1 MENKKNAKFGHE
13 RIVGVGSSGRKQKIP
28 ASFARKFSLM
38 LYFLFIFS
46 SSLFSQITVNVKNE
60 TLKSSLKKIE
70 RVSEYK
76 FFYSENLLGLNRLV
90 SFDVKDASIEKTLQV
105 LLEGKDIVY
114 KIGKDHVVTL
124 MLKNVSPE
132 NRPTQRKITGK
143 VVDDKGEAVI
153 GASVQLAGSSS
164 VGTITDINGSFT
176 LDDIPDTGSLVFSFI
191 GYRTLN
197 KPVKGSDFTKVIL
210 HENSKLL
217 DEVVVVG
224 YGTQRKRDVTTS
236 ISSIRAS
243 EIADVP
249 ATSLEQALVGRMA
262 GVQIT
267 QPNGTPGAG
276 FDIKVRGVGTVTA
289 GSSPL
294 YVIDGVPLSDD
305 VGDATGITVSPLAS
319 IETSDIESIE
329 VLKDASAA
337 AIYGSRG
344 SNGVVI
350 ITTKQG
356 KQGKPVVKYN
366 GYAGAQIITD
376 KIDVL
381 NAYEYAQ
388 LVFDGHNN
396 AYRDQLESAGKAGL
410 YNPYATNQERWDNL
424 KTGAMNE
431 NQGWMLPPEILPY
444 VKGEEGLV
452 DTDWQDAVLRT
463 GFITKHNL
471 SVSGG
476 DKSIK
481 YMLSGNYQN
490 EEGIVINSDFTKM
503 GFRAKVDVNYKR
515 LKFGGNINLTRNVY
529 DLVNTEGR
537 YGDDG
542 VLSLALGAAPIY
554 PIYNE
559 KGEFDYAQNNTS
571 YGQSKLNNPVAVAT
585 LIEDQMTS
593 IQMLGTAYAEYKILK
608 ELSYKMQGSWNY
620 NNNVRDYYRPAS
632 LPNSKDRTPPSN
644 PTAES
649 RTKNKYTWVWENTVN
664 YHKKINKLH
673 TINALAGWTAQR
685 YQNNANR
692 ITVTDLPMN
701 DLLHTI
707 PGNSTATKYDSNRE
721 AWSLLSGIARAQ
733 YNYAD
738 RYLFSAAIRADGSSR
753 FGRNNRWGYFP
764 SVSGAWYM
772 TEEGFMKP
780 LSSWLTNLKLRA
792 SWGIT
797 GNMSIGNY
805 ASYGIIDGDN
815 YVFGNQYTIGS
826 KEKTYGNPDLSWEKT
841 SQVNLGLELGL
852 FNWLNLEVD
861 IYKGMTSDMLLE
873 VPIMEV
879 SGFSTILQNIGKVEN
894 KGLEITLSTNLRL
907 GKVQWT
913 NSLNYAMN
921 RNEVKSLG
929 YATEM
934 VTQANNVIDF
944 ITKVGEPIGNYYT
957 YVTDGVYKNLA
968 EIETDVA
975 NGIIVPNAH
984 PGDFRFKKFGKD
996 DVINADDRQITGN
1009 YLPDFTYGYST
1020 SLKYKSL
1027 DFSLSLQGVYGNEI
1041 ANINRRY
1048 LANME
1053 GNANQLSIAKERWQ
1067 SVDNPGSGK
1076 VYRANRSATGMNSV
1090 ISTWHIED
1098 GSYMR
1103 IREITLGYT
1112 LPKILLKRLGISN
1125 LRIYASAFNP
1135 FTFTKYSGYNPEVS
1149 TNSSPIMQ
1157 GVDYGTYPLSKSL
1170 VAGINFSL

>member
-1 MENKKNAKFGHE
+1 MKHKILLVLFLSFMTCFTVSAQKVTMQFRQVKLAKVFDAITQQTGLTVAYSRPTVNPD
-13 RIVGVGSSGRKQKIP
+13 RIVSVEANDEELSSVLGK
-28 ASFARKFSLM
+28 
-38 LYFLFIFS
+38 LF
-46 SSLFSQITVNVKNE
+46 TGTNVAFE
-60 TLKSSLKKIE
+60 IGEKKIYLKE
-70 RVSEYK
+70 KVA
-76 FFYSENLLGLNRLV
+76 L
-90 SFDVKDASIEKTLQV
+90 DATQPN
-105 LLEGKDIVY
+105 GKI
-114 KIGKDHVVTL
+114 
-124 MLKNVSPE
+124 
-132 NRPTQRKITGK
+132 RKISG
-143 VVDDKGEAVI
+143 VIVDEKGEPVI
-153 GASVQLAGSSS
+153 GASVQIKATGT
-164 VGTITDINGSFT
+164 GTITDLNGKYSIEAPENT
-176 LDDIPDTGSLVFSFI
+176 IITISYI
-191 GYRTLN
+191 GYKSLELPATS
-197 KPVKGSDFTKVIL
+197 KGF
-210 HENSKLL
+210 SKIVLKEDNEML

-243 EIADVP
+243 EIADI
-249 ATSLEQALVGRMA
+249 ATTSIEQALVGRMA

-276 FDIKVRGVGTVTA
+276 FEVKVRGVGTVTA

-305 VGDATGITVSPLAS
+305 VGDAAGITVSPLAS
-319 IETSDIESIE
+319 IETTDIESIE

-356 KQGKPVVKYN
+356 KEGKPVVRYN
-366 GYAGAQIITD
+366 GYAGAQMVTD

-381 NAYEYAQ
+381 NAHDYAQ

-396 AYRDQLESAGKAGL
+396 AYYDQLRTAGKVDL
-410 YNPYATNQERWDNL
+410 YDPYATNQQRWDNL
-424 KTGAMNE
+424 KTGSINE

-444 VKGEEGLV
+444 VKGENGLV

-471 SVSGG
+471 SISGG
-476 DKSIK
+476 NKNIK

-515 LKFGGNINLTRNVY
+515 WKFGGNINLTRNVY

-554 PIYNE
+554 PIYDENGNFNYE
-559 KGEFDYAQNNTS
+559 HNNTS

-593 IQMLGTAYAEYKILK
+593 IQMLGVAYAEYEILK
-608 ELSYKMQGSWNY
+608 DLNFKTQGSWNY
-620 NNNVRDYYRPAS
+620 NNYVRDYYRPAA
-632 LPNSKDRTPPSN
+632 LPNSANRTPPSN

-649 RTKNKYTWVWENTVN
+649 RTKNKYTWVWENTLS
-664 YHKKINKLH
+664 YKKTINKLH
-673 TINALAGWTAQR
+673 RFTALAGWTAQR
-685 YQNNANR
+685 YQSNANR
-692 ITVTDLPMN
+692 ITATDLPMN
-701 DLLHTI
+701 DLVHTI
-707 PGNSTATKYDSNRE
+707 PGNSTATKYDSNKE

-733 YNYAD
+733 YNFAD
-738 RYLFSAAIRADGSSR
+738 KYLFSAAIRADGSSR
-753 FGRNNRWGYFP
+753 FGKNNRWGYFP

-772 TEEGFMKP
+772 SEEEFMKP
-780 LSSWLTNLKLRA
+780 LSSWLSNLKVRA
-792 SWGIT
+792 SWGVT

-805 ASYGIIDGDN
+805 ASYGIVNGDN
-815 YVFGNQYTIGS
+815 YMFGNTYTIGS
-826 KEKTYGNPDLSWEKT
+826 KESTFGNPDLSWEKT
-841 SQVNLGLELGL
+841 SQVNLGLEVGF
-852 FNWLNLEVD
+852 FNWLNIEVD
-861 IYKGMTSDMLLE
+861 VYKGMTTDMLLD
-873 VPIMEV
+873 VPVMEV

-894 KGLEITLSTNLRL
+894 KGIEVTLSTNLNL
-907 GKVQWT
+907 GGVRWT
-913 NSLNYAMN
+913 NNFNYAMN
-921 RNEVKSLG
+921 RNKVKSLG
-929 YATEM
+929 DATEM
-934 VTQANNVIDF
+934 ITQSNKVIDF

-957 YVTDGVYKNLA
+957 YVADGVYKNQA
-968 EIETDVA
+968 EIETDIA
-975 NGIIVPNAH
+975 NGIIVPNAQ

-996 DVINADDRQITGN
+996 DTINADDKQITGN

-1020 SLKYKSL
+1020 SLKYKSF
-1027 DFSLSLQGVYGNEI
+1027 DFSLALQGVYGNEI

-1067 SVDNPGSGK
+1067 SSDNPGSGN

-1112 LPKILLKRLGISN
+1112 LPKRLLKRIGISN
-1125 LRIYASAFNP
+1125 LRIYGSAFNP

-1149 TNSSPIMQ
+1149 TDSSPIMQ
-1157 GVDYGTYPLSKSL
+1157 GVDYGTYPLSRSI
-1170 VAGINFSL
+1170 VFGINFSM

>member
-1 MENKKNAKFGHE
+1 MNIIPIYKKK
-13 RIVGVGSSGRKQKIP
+13 RINRVMFSAFLLFVCLSFVPYCAQAQKQSG
-28 ASFARKFSLM
+28 
-38 LYFLFIFS
+38 
-46 SSLFSQITVNVKNE
+46 ITLNVQNE
-60 TLKSSLKKIE
+60 SVKKVFD
-70 RVSEYK
+70 RLSHQTGLK
-76 FFYSENLLGLNRLV
+76 FFYEQTVIDTAPRV
-90 SFDVKDASIEKTLQV
+90 SV
-105 LLEGKDIVY
+105 
-114 KIGKDHVVTL
+114 
-124 MLKNVSPE
+124 NVSNASLESVLDKISSQTKLYFNRE
-132 NRPTQRKITGK
+132 NNTVSVGK
-143 VVDDKGEAVI
+143 QKKTNAEKQVKSNTVKGVVVDEKGEPVI
-153 GASVQLAGSSS
+153 GASVMVSGTNN
-164 VGTITDINGSFT
+164 GTITN
-176 LDDIPDTGSLVFSFI
+176 LDGQYVLKNVPENALIKFSFI
-191 GYRTLN
+191 GY
-197 KPVKGSDFTKVIL
+197 KS
-210 HENSKLL
+210 SKISANDRHLAKIVLKEDNEML

-243 EIADVP
+243 EIADMP
-249 ATSLEQALVGRMA
+249 TTSIEQALVGRMA

-305 VGDATGITVSPLAS
+305 AGDAAGITVSPLAS

-356 KQGKPVVKYN
+356 KEGKPVVKYS
-366 GYAGAQIITD
+366 GYAGAQMVTN

-381 NAYEYAQ
+381 NAHEYAQ

-396 AYRDQLESAGKAGL
+396 AYYDQLKLAGKTQL
-410 YNPYATNQERWDNL
+410 YNPYATNQERWTNL
-424 KTGAMNE
+424 KSGAINE

-444 VKGEEGLV
+444 MRGEEGLV

-463 GFITKHNL
+463 GFVTKHNL
-471 SVSGG
+471 SLSGG
-476 DKSIK
+476 NKNIK

-490 EEGIVINSDFTKM
+490 EEGVVINSDFTKM
-503 GFRAKVDVNYKR
+503 GFRARVDVSYKR
-515 LKFGGNINLTRNVY
+515 FKFGGNINLTRNVY

-554 PIYNE
+554 PVYNA
-559 KGEFDYAQNNTS
+559 KGEFDYEQNNTS

-585 LIEDQMTS
+585 LIEDKMAA
-593 IQMLGTAYAEYKILK
+593 IQMLGTAYAEYEILK
-608 ELSYKMQGSWNY
+608 GLSFKMQGSWNY
-620 NNNVRDYYRPAS
+620 NNYVRDYYRPAS
-632 LPNSKDRTPPSN
+632 LPNSANRLPPSN

-649 RTKNKYTWVWENTVN
+649 RTKNKYTWVWENTLN
-664 YHKKINKLH
+664 YNKKINKLH
-673 TINALAGWTAQR
+673 TINVLGGWSAQR
-685 YQNNANR
+685 YQGNANR
-692 ITVTDLPMN
+692 ITATDLPMN
-701 DLLHTI
+701 DLIHTI
-707 PGNSTATKYDSNRE
+707 PGNSTPTKYDSNRE

-738 RYLFSAAIRADGSSR
+738 KYLFSAAIRADGSSR
-753 FGRNNRWGYFP
+753 FGQNNRWGYFP

-772 TEEGFMKP
+772 TEEEFMKP

-805 ASYGIIDGDN
+805 ASYGIIGGDN
-815 YVFGNQYTIGS
+815 YLFGNQYTIGS
-826 KEKTYGNPDLSWEKT
+826 KENTYGNPDLSWEKT

-861 IYKGMTSDMLLE
+861 IYKGMTGDMLLD
-873 VPIMEV
+873 VPVMEA
-879 SGFSTILQNIGKVEN
+879 SGFSTILKNIGKIEN
-894 KGLEITLSTNLRL
+894 KGLEITLSNILKL

-913 NSLNYAMN
+913 NSINYAMN
-921 RNEVKSLG
+921 RNKVRSLG
-929 YATEM
+929 NATEM
-934 VTQANNVIDF
+934 VTQANSVIDF

-957 YVTDGVYKNLA
+957 YVTDGVYKNQA

-975 NGIIVPNAH
+975 NGIIVPNAQ

-996 DVINADDRQITGN
+996 DVINADDKQITGN
-1009 YLPDFTYGYST
+1009 YLPNFTYGYST
-1020 SLKYKSL
+1020 TLKYNSL
-1027 DFSLSLQGVYGNEI
+1027 DFALSLQGVQGNEI

-1053 GNANQLSIAKERWQ
+1053 GNANQLSIANERYQ
-1067 SVDNPGSGK
+1067 SVDKPGNGN

-1112 LPKILLKRLGISN
+1112 FPKLFLKRLGIRN
-1125 LRIYASAFNP
+1125 FRIYASAFNP

-1157 GVDYGTYPLSKSL
+1157 GVDYGTYPLSKSF

>member
-1 MENKKNAKFGHE
+1 MKHKTTFEKLPQANTGRSKNWKTLRTICLLLFLS
-13 RIVGVGSSGRKQKIP
+13 V
-28 ASFARKFSLM
+28 SFTA
-38 LYFLFIFS
+38 Y
-46 SSLFSQITVNVKNE
+46 SQITVNVKDIS
-60 TLKSSLKKIE
+60 LRASLKKIE
-70 RVSEYK
+70 QVSNYK
-76 FFYSENLLGLNRLV
+76 FFYNESLPELNQKV
-90 SFDVKDASIEKTLQV
+90 SLNVKDATIEQTMQQLLGKMELTYKKEQENVIV
-105 LLEGKDIVY
+105 LIRKSQEKQET
-114 KIGKDHVVTL
+114 KKVTG
-124 MLKNVSPE
+124 
-132 NRPTQRKITGK
+132 I
-143 VVDDKGEAVI
+143 VVDEKGEPII
-153 GASVQLAGSSS
+153 GASVQVKGESN
-164 VGTITDINGSFT
+164 GTITNIDGYYSLMNVPESAT
-176 LDDIPDTGSLVFSFI
+176 LIISYI
-191 GYRTLN
+191 GYRTVNLS
-197 KPVKGSDFTKVIL
+197 VKNQNT
-210 HENSKLL
+210 SKITLVEDSKMI

-224 YGTQRKRDVTTS
+224 YGVQRKRDVSTA

-243 EIADVP
+243 DIADVA
-249 ATSLEQALVGRMA
+249 ATSIEQALVGRMA

-276 FDIKVRGVGTVTA
+276 FEVKVRGVGTVTA

-305 VGDATGITVSPLAS
+305 TGDATGITVSPLAS

-356 KQGKPVVKYN
+356 KEGKPVVKYN
-366 GYAGAQIITD
+366 GYAGAQMVTD

-381 NAYEYAQ
+381 NAYEYSQ

-396 AYRDQLESAGKAGL
+396 AYYDQLRVAGKADL
-410 YNPYATNQERWDNL
+410 YNPNATNQERWNNL
-424 KTGAMNE
+424 KTGSMIE

-444 VKGEEGLV
+444 VRGEEGLV

-476 DKSIK
+476 NKNIK

-503 GFRAKVDVNYKR
+503 GFRAKVDVNYNR
-515 LKFGGNINLTRNVY
+515 WKFGGNINLTRNIY
-529 DLVNTEGR
+529 NLVNTEGR

-554 PIYNE
+554 PVRDENGDFNYEHNH
-559 KGEFDYAQNNTS
+559 TS

-593 IQMLGTAYAEYKILK
+593 IQMLGTAYVEYKILK
-608 ELSYKMQGSWNY
+608 GLSYKMQGSWNY
-620 NNNVRDYYRPAS
+620 NNYVRDYYRPAA
-632 LPNSKDRTPPSN
+632 LPNSTNRTPPSN

-649 RTKNKYTWVWENTVN
+649 RTKNKYTWVWENTLN
-664 YHKKINKLH
+664 YQKKINKLH
-673 TINALAGWTAQR
+673 NISALAGWTAQR
-685 YQNNANR
+685 YQSNANR
-692 ITVTDLPMN
+692 ITATDLPMN

-707 PGNSTATKYDSNRE
+707 PSNSTATKYDSNKE

-733 YNYAD
+733 YSYAD
-738 RYLFSAAIRADGSSR
+738 KYIFSATIRADGSSR
-753 FGRNNRWGYFP
+753 FGENNRWGYFP
-764 SVSGAWYM
+764 SVSGAWYV
-772 TEEGFMKP
+772 TEEKFMKP

-792 SWGIT
+792 SWGET

-805 ASYGIIDGDN
+805 AFYGIVNGDN
-815 YVFGNQYTIGS
+815 YVFGGIYSIGS
-826 KEKTYGNPDLSWEKT
+826 KESTYGNPNLSWEKT
-841 SQVNLGLELGL
+841 SQVNLGLEIGVL
-852 FNWLNLEVD
+852 NWLNVEVD
-861 IYKGMTSDMLLE
+861 VYKGMTSDMLLN
-873 VPIMEV
+873 VPVMEA

-894 KGLEITLSTNLRL
+894 KGLEITLGTNLKL
-907 GKVQWT
+907 GKVRWT
-913 NSLNYAMN
+913 NSFNYAMN

-929 YATEM
+929 SASEM
-934 VTQANNVIDF
+934 VTQANSVIDF

-957 YVTDGVYKNLA
+957 YVTDGVYKNQA

-975 NGIIVPNAH
+975 NGIIVPNAQ

-996 DVINADDRQITGN
+996 DTINADDKQITGN
-1009 YLPDFTYGYST
+1009 YMPDFTYGYST
-1020 SLKYKSL
+1020 SLRYQSF

-1053 GNANQLSIAKERWQ
+1053 GNANQLVIAKERWQ
-1067 SVDNPGSGK
+1067 SKDNPGSGN
-1076 VYRANRSATGMNSV
+1076 VYKANRSATGMNSV

-1112 LPKILLKRLGISN
+1112 LPKQLLKRMGISN
-1125 LRIYASAFNP
+1125 LRIYGSAFNP

-1157 GVDYGTYPLSKSL
+1157 GVDYGTYPLSKSF
-1170 VAGINFSL
+1170 VIGINFSL

>member
-1 MENKKNAKFGHE
+1 MNNRKSILCLFLLFLLSFGALSVNAQTVSKVFKEQTLKTVLKEIESQTGLSIIYQKEEVNENKKVNATF
-13 RIVGVGSSGRKQKIP
+13 
-28 ASFARKFSLM
+28 
-38 LYFLFIFS
+38 
-46 SSLFSQITVNVKNE
+46 
-60 TLKSSLKKIE
+60 
-70 RVSEYK
+70 
-76 FFYSENLLGLNRLV
+76 
-90 SFDVKDASIEKTLQV
+90 EKTPVVEALSSI
-105 LLEGKDIVY
+105 LDKSLEVN
-114 KIGKDHVVTL
+114 
-124 MLKNVSPE
+124 LKNKMIVISKKEQVSGSNQGK
-132 NRPTQRKITGK
+132 NRTITGK
-143 VVDDKGEAVI
+143 VVDEKGEPVI
-153 GASVQLAGSSS
+153 GASVAVQGTSL
-164 VGTITDINGSFT
+164 GTITNVDGGYT
-176 LDDIPDTGSLVFSFI
+176 LANVPGNSKITISYI
-191 GYRTLN
+191 GYQTLTFPASS
-197 KPVKGSDFTKVIL
+197 KELARIIL
-210 HENSKLL
+210 KEDSEML

-243 EIADVP
+243 DIADIA
-249 ATSLEQALVGRMA
+249 ATSIEQALVGRMA

-276 FDIKVRGVGTVTA
+276 FEVKVRGVGTVTA

-356 KQGKPVVKYN
+356 KEGKPAVRYN
-366 GYAGAQIITD
+366 GYAGAQMVTD

-381 NAYEYAQ
+381 NARDYAQ

-396 AYRDQLESAGKAGL
+396 SYYDQLRIAGKTDL
-410 YNPYATNQERWDNL
+410 YDPYATNQQRWDNL
-424 KTGAMNE
+424 KTGSINE

-444 VKGEEGLV
+444 VRGEKGLP

-471 SVSGG
+471 SISGG
-476 DKSIK
+476 NKNIK

-503 GFRAKVDVNYKR
+503 GFRAKVDVNYNR
-515 LKFGGNINLTRNVY
+515 WKFGGNINLTRNIY
-529 DLVNTEGR
+529 NLVNTEGR

-554 PIYNE
+554 PIYDENGDFNYE
-559 KGEFDYAQNNTS
+559 HNNTS

-593 IQMLGTAYAEYKILK
+593 IQMLGVAYAEYEILK
-608 ELSYKMQGSWNY
+608 GLNFKTQGSWNY
-620 NNNVRDYYRPAS
+620 NNYVRDYYRPAA
-632 LPNSKDRTPPSN
+632 LPNSANRTPPSN

-649 RTKNKYTWVWENTVN
+649 RTKNKYTWVWENTLN
-664 YHKKINKLH
+664 YKKTINKLH
-673 TINALAGWTAQR
+673 SFTALAGWTAQR
-685 YQNNANR
+685 YQSNANR
-692 ITVTDLPMN
+692 ITATDLPMN
-701 DLLHTI
+701 DLVHTI
-707 PGNSTATKYDSNRE
+707 PGNSTATKYDSNKE
-721 AWSLLSGIARAQ
+721 AWSLLSGIARVQ
-733 YNYAD
+733 YNFAD
-738 RYLFSAAIRADGSSR
+738 KYLFSAAIRTDGSSR
-753 FGRNNRWGYFP
+753 FGQNNRWGYFP

-772 TEEGFMKP
+772 SEEEFMKP
-780 LSSWLTNLKLRA
+780 LSSWLSNLKIRA
-792 SWGIT
+792 SWGVT

-805 ASYGIIDGDN
+805 ASYGIVNGDN
-815 YVFGNQYTIGS
+815 YVFGDVYTIGS
-826 KEKTYGNPDLSWEKT
+826 KESTFGNPDLSWEKT
-841 SQVNLGLELGL
+841 SQVNLGLEIGF
-852 FNWLNLEVD
+852 FNWLNIEVD
-861 IYKGMTSDMLLE
+861 VYKGMTTDMLLD
-873 VPIMEV
+873 VPVMEV

-894 KGLEITLSTNLRL
+894 KGIELTLNTNLNL
-907 GKVQWT
+907 GRVRWT
-913 NSLNYAMN
+913 NSFNYAMN
-921 RNEVKSLG
+921 RNKVKSLG
-929 YATEM
+929 DATEII
-934 VTQANNVIDF
+934 TQSNKVIDF

-957 YVTDGVYKNLA
+957 YVTDGVYKNQA
-968 EIETDVA
+968 EIETDII
-975 NGIIVPNAH
+975 NGIVAPNAQ

-996 DVINADDRQITGN
+996 DTINADDKQITGN

-1020 SLKYKSL
+1020 SVKYRSF
-1027 DFSLSLQGVYGNEI
+1027 DFSLALQGVYGNEI

-1053 GNANQLSIAKERWQ
+1053 GNANQLSIAKERWL
-1067 SVDNPGSGK
+1067 SSDSPGSGN
-1076 VYRANRSATGMNSV
+1076 VYKANRSATGMNSV

-1112 LPKILLKRLGISN
+1112 LPKKLLKRIGISN
-1125 LRIYASAFNP
+1125 LRIYGSAFNP

-1149 TNSSPIMQ
+1149 TDSSPIMQ
-1157 GVDYGTYPLSKSL
+1157 GVDYGTYPLSQSI
-1170 VAGINFSL
+1170 VFGINFSL